1 MHRHRKTKR
10 SSRRESDGISKEEPD
25 KDAASRFGCRGESL
39 PNERARRADKLA
51 RRRKIQKIRHEIQR
65 GVYETE
71 EKLAIAI
78 DRLIDDTVRRRN
90 R

>member
-1 MHRHRKTKR
+1 MKRHRKTSRGNKR
-10 SSRRESDGISKEEPD
+10 EPRSESDEGPD
-25 KDAASRFGCRGESL
+25 KDLSSRYANRFSSL
-39 PNERARRADKLA
+39 RNMAPRRTRRAL
-51 RRRKIQKIRHEIQR
+51 RRRKIQRIKDEIQR

-78 DRLIDDTVRRRN
+78 DRLVEDVRRRN